1 MPRSLWNG
9 TIAFGAVAVPIKLYS
24 AVESKTVHF
33 HEVHL
38 KDGGKIQHRRFC
50 AKEDEEVPRE
60 EVVKGYE
67 VSSGKHVVVDPEEIA
82 AAAGPRSRIVDVE
95 HFVDAADIDPV
106 FYDKAYFLGA
116 GDDGESAY
124 RLLHAALDRT
134 GRAAIGRFTFH
145 NREYLAAIRPYG
157 DVLALHTMRFADE
170 LVGAGDLELRK
181 AGKKP
186 DDREVQMAGRL
197 VESLHETFKADKH
210 HDEYREAVLAA
221 IERKAKGEEIEA
233 PEQPEREEHDSLL
246 AALEA
251 SLGSSKKK
259 PAARKKPAAKKTSSS
274 PASTK
279 KKAKA

>member
-38 KDGGKIQHRRFC
+38 KDGARIQHRRFC
-50 AKEDEEVPRE
+50 AKEDREVPRE

-67 VSSGKHVVVDPEEIA
+67 VSSGKHVVVEQEEIA

-95 HFVDAADIDPV
+95 HFVDAAEIDPV

-116 GDDGESAY
+116 GDDGEGPY

-157 DVLALHTMRFADE
+157 DVLVLHTMRFADE
-170 LVGAGDLELRK
+170 LVEAGDLELPK

-186 DDREVQMAGRL
+186 DEREVEMAGRL
-197 VESLHETFKADKH
+197 VESLHEAFKADKH

-259 PAARKKPAAKKTSSS
+259 PAARKKPAAKK
-274 PASTK
+274 
-279 KKAKA
+279 